1 MDIGLGVFTVIN
13 GEDESKN
20 AEEEITASSHE
31 YETLK
36 QIKGTKKE
44 VVIEWT
50 RQKVKTIVANI
61 QPKVPRA
68 LLSSKMRNIYN
79 SLYMEYK
86 IWF

>member
-1 MDIGLGVFTVIN
+1 MDIGLGVFTVIH

-20 AEEEITASSHE
+20 AEEEMTASSHE

-44 VVIEWT
+44 VVVEWT
-50 RQKVKTIVANI
+50 RQKVKNVANI

-68 LLSSKMRNIYN
+68 LLSSKDE
-79 SLYMEYK
+79 EY
-86 IWF
+86 I